1 MPEPDYVSKDGTV
14 RLYCGDCFGIIPELE
29 AGIFDA
35 VVTDP
40 PYPDWMA
47 EEYRYFDGILDFL
60 KTMKMRQLIFWTT
73 KREFP
78 LDFTA
83 RHVWDKKTGCGSEY
97 EFIYERNGHKNY
109 KVFRHY
115 LINSTVAASFTK
127 DVWTGH
133 KSQKPIALIVD
144 CVKRVK
150 GGCILDPFM
159 GTGTTGVACVRT
171 GKKFVG
177 IELDRRYFDVAVSR
191 IEKAFADQEMVRQ
204 GE

>member
-1 MPEPDYVSKDGTV
+1 MREPDYVSKDGTV